1 MKLSH
6 YGIYIPPIIDNT
18 KKKKKKKCDSSARI
32 EKLVNTRE
40 PLETDQQYILAY
52 LQDVVSLVPDHCS
65 KAYIAIKQVT

>member
-18 KKKKKKKCDSSARI
+18 KKKKSDSSARI

-52 LQDVVSLVPDHCS
+52 LQDIVSSVPDHCS